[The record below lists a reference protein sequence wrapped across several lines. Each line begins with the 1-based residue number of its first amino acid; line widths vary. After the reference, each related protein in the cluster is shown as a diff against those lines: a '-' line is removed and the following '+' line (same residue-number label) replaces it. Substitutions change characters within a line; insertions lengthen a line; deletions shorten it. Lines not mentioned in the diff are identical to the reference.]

1 MRDGEPRRQTKQEH
15 LELTPQQSNNN
26 NNNNTSTNKMSRL
39 QLTALALALRL
50 GAVQASHCCFWSK
63 TGDACQCDA
72 PAAPD
77 SFCGTSA
84 DQCALCGGATWCAD
98 DEDPAEPAP
107 TPKPTEPKESC
118 RGDYSACQGCSGE
131 QCTYCSAEQDVNCCV
146 SEGGDLYE
154 CCEASAPFS
163 WRYSMNECASVAD
176 KTPEPTPEAEEE
188 DDDDDDDDDDDF
200 DGATLPPT
208 LAPEIE
214 WRVGAEGESC
224 DATCSSDGLECSEDH
239 LEDSNAQLDFMDVL
253 GPVGQGCTAF
263 KGPKQN
269 KAAPYINHKGK
280 CFTKSQASV
289 FSCSQAGSNGKRRL
303 CACSPARRHRSSSN
317 RVVASARM
325 SPIGAGV
332 GFVAVGLLG
341 IVGMRAAR
349 GHKAPAQ
356 TTVAL
361 PDDVEAARKP
371 TATVG
376 KWVPKTG
383 AMSAPDGH
391 VDHLDIEYTNK

>member
-1 MRDGEPRRQTKQEH
+1 M
-15 LELTPQQSNNN
+15 
-26 NNNNTSTNKMSRL
+26 
-39 QLTALALALRL
+39 
-50 GAVQASHCCFWSK
+50 
-63 TGDACQCDA
+63 
-72 PAAPD
+72 
-77 SFCGTSA
+77 
-84 DQCALCGGATWCAD
+84 
-98 DEDPAEPAP
+98 
-107 TPKPTEPKESC
+107 
-118 RGDYSACQGCSGE
+118 
-131 QCTYCSAEQDVNCCV
+131 
-146 SEGGDLYE
+146 
-154 CCEASAPFS
+154 
-163 WRYSMNECASVAD
+163 
-176 KTPEPTPEAEEE
+176 
-188 DDDDDDDDDDDF
+188 
-200 DGATLPPT
+200 
-208 LAPEIE
+208 
-214 WRVGAEGESC
+214 
-224 DATCSSDGLECSEDH
+224 
-239 LEDSNAQLDFMDVL
+239 DFMA
-253 GPVGQGCTAF
+253 VGLGCTAF

-303 CACSPARRHRSSSN
+303 CACSAARRHHSSSN